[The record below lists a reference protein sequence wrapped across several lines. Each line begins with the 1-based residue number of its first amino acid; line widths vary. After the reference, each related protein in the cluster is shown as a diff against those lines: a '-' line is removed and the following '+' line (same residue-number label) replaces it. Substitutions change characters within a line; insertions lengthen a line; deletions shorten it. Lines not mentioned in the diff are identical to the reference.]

1 MQYKSY
7 VMRRGQF
14 VSEHS
19 QARKR
24 THDWLKKNPLGG
36 VGEEGLAS
44 QLT

>member
-1 MQYKSY
+1 LIYKSY

-24 THDWLKKNPLGG
+24 ALDWLKKNPLGG

>member
-1 MQYKSY
+1 MIYKSY

-24 THDWLKKNPLGG
+24 TLDWLKKNPLGG

-44 QLT
+44 QLI

>member
-1 MQYKSY
+1 MLCRE
-7 VMRRGQF
+7 VELM
-14 VSEHS
+14 SEHS

-24 THDWLKKNPLGG
+24 TQDWLKKNPLGV